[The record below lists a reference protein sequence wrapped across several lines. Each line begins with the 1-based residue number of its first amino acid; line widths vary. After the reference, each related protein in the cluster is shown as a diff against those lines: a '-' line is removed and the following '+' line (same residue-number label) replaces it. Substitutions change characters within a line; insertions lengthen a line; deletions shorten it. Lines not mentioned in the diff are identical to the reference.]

1 MNVYHPVGIAYWTEC
16 LHGIPEALD
25 LIPSTSKTR
34 RVAHRP
40 VIQSQ
45 ALQSWKQEGEA
56 CRVILI
62 LDQLQAY
69 ISYKKI
75 NPVSIQNT

>member
-1 MNVYHPVGIAYWTEC
+1 MYTLLGIAYWTEC
-16 LHGIPEALD
+16 LHSIPEALD

-40 VIQSQ
+40 IIQSQ
-45 ALQSWKQEGEA
+45 PFQSWKQEDETFK
-56 CRVILI
+56 VIPI
-62 LDQLQAY
+62 LNQLQAY

-75 NPVSIQNT
+75 NPVSIQNS